1 MNKTV
6 VVRCSTNFLLCS
18 DLPILLLLQVILK
31 CNVNDSSFVISQVYN
46 MVLITICTYYAV
58 LTRKVTM
65 NWILAFA
72 SLKHGISIRGGVT
85 LEFVRNSFDSIQNFA
100 IRLIRKSKKYSK
112 NSVKINSKFVRFDST
127 STIGWSQIFQMLDSI
142 RICSFRFEN

>member
-72 SLKHGISIRGGVT
+72 ICITKIWKS
-85 LEFVRNSFDSIQNFA
+85 NF
-100 IRLIRKSKKYSK
+100 Y
-112 NSVKINSKFVRFDST
+112 D
-127 STIGWSQIFQMLDSI
+127 I
-142 RICSFRFEN
+142 RISLEVESNRIERISNYFSPWNQSNRTNFERIQRLKNLTPPYSWSRIERISN

>member
-72 SLKHGISIRGGVT
+72 ICITKIWKSNFYDIRISLEVESNRIEWISDYFSPWNQSNHKGVPH
-85 LEFVRNSFDSIQNFA
+85 LWKLS
-100 IRLIRKSKKYSK
+100 LITDYSPKYNRYSK
-112 NSVKINSKFVRFDST
+112 MVFF
-127 STIGWSQIFQMLDSI
+127 WW
-142 RICSFRFEN
+142 

>member
-72 SLKHGISIRGGVT
+72 ICITKIWKSNFYDIRISLEVESNRIERISNYFSPSNQSHRKFLNRIKRISNKFQCDST
-85 LEFVRNSFDSIQNFA
+85 PNRNSMF
-100 IRLIRKSKKYSK
+100 
-112 NSVKINSKFVRFDST
+112 
-127 STIGWSQIFQMLDSI
+127 
-142 RICSFRFEN
+142 

>member
-72 SLKHGISIRGGVT
+72 ICITKILKSNFYDIRISLEVESNRIEWISDY
-85 LEFVRNSFDSIQNFA
+85 NSPSNQSNHKFSNRTNFERIQ
-100 IRLIRKSKKYSK
+100 RLKNLSPPYS
-112 NSVKINSKFVRFDST
+112 
-127 STIGWSQIFQMLDSI
+127 WSQIE
-142 RICSFRFEN
+142 RISD